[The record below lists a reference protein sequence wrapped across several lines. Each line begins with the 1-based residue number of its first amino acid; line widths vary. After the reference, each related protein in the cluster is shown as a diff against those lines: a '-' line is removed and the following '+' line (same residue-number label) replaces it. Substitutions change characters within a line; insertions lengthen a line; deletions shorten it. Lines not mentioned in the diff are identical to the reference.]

1 MSSFEYLEK
10 RIDNVEKQVECKDL
24 EKRLNILENEI
35 NHIKRILQYQMKN
48 KNK

>member
-10 RIDNVEKQVECKDL
+10 RIENIEKQVKCKDL

-35 NHIKRILQYQMKN
+35 NHIKKILQYQMRN